1 MCHQTVRPWTYSLPA
16 ALLLMVPFDLLASL
30 AMDIYLPVVPQM
42 PAALNTSPL
51 IVQLTLSVYILVLGM
66 GQLIFGPLSDRIGRR
81 PIVLGGATVF
91 VITSFSLAMV
101 SRGDLFLVFRIFQA
115 LGASAALVGTF
126 STIRDVYGVR
136 PESSTI
142 YGLLS
147 SILAF
152 VPAVG
157 PILGAILA
165 VNFGWRAIFCMLGG
179 VGIISLLHAWPK
191 WHETRLYST
200 KGFKFSFVP
209 ILVNSSFWVYTL
221 GFSSVMGAFFVF
233 FSIAP
238 RILIDGIGFSQLRF
252 SFAFSSVA
260 IVMIVTAR
268 FARWFVGRWG
278 ISGCFIRGTALI
290 IGGAGALAIGS
301 ILGEPRFSTFVMPM
315 WIIAVGIVVLVS
327 ITANGALQEFDGMAG
342 TAVALYYAIQSLV
355 VSGVGTSM
363 TLILG
368 NDNLWPLVCYCFL
381 TCLINIFGFFILK
394 RN

>member
-1 MCHQTVRPWTYSLPA
+1 
-16 ALLLMVPFDLLASL
+16 
-30 AMDIYLPVVPQM
+30 
-42 PAALNTSPL
+42 
-51 IVQLTLSVYILVLGM
+51 
-66 GQLIFGPLSDRIGRR
+66 
-81 PIVLGGATVF
+81 
-91 VITSFSLAMV
+91 
-101 SRGDLFLVFRIFQA
+101 
-115 LGASAALVGTF
+115 
-126 STIRDVYGVR
+126 
-136 PESSTI
+136 
-142 YGLLS
+142 
-147 SILAF
+147 
-152 VPAVG
+152 
-157 PILGAILA
+157 
-165 VNFGWRAIFCMLGG
+165 
-179 VGIISLLHAWPK
+179 
-191 WHETRLYST
+191 
-200 KGFKFSFVP
+200 
-209 ILVNSSFWVYTL
+209 
-221 GFSSVMGAFFVF
+221 MGAFFVF